1 MNRVKRVGRRTGM
14 GMIAASFLAASL
26 LSASVT
32 ALAAEEES
40 EEAVRTET
48 AQTSGEGFSMSTA
61 YPGITALAG
70 ETVTF
75 DLNFA
80 SLDGNAYDADLS
92 VVSIP
97 EGWEGYF
104 QGGDSQISRVHIDD
118 QSALAESALAEFS
131 LTLPEDAE
139 EGSYDIELSADDGDG
154 NASTLALEVT
164 VGQVEVGQ
172 STFTSE
178 YPEQQGATGTTFT
191 FDMTI
196 VNNRSTD
203 QSYSLSAET
212 PSGWQATFTP
222 SGESTNVASLNVE
235 AGSSQGV
242 TVTITP
248 PESVETGDYTIPC
261 SAISAD
267 DSLTADLLVTI
278 TGTYGV
284 ELSTPTGN
292 LSLDAEANQEKAVT
306 LSITNTGN
314 VDLANL
320 NLTSSAPTD
329 WEVRFDSSTIDTL
342 EAGATQEITAYITPA
357 ENAITGDYVTSL
369 TISNDEVSD
378 TAEFRVSVQTPTTWG
393 IVAICIIVVLVAAL
407 AYIFKKYGRR

>member
-1 MNRVKRVGRRTGM
+1 MNRVRKMGRRTGM
-14 GMIAASFLAASL
+14 GLMAASFLAASV
-26 LSASVT
+26 LSASFT
-32 ALAAEEES
+32 AFAAEEES
-40 EEAVRTET
+40 EETVRAET
-48 AQTSGEGFSMSTA
+48 QSSGEGISMSTA

-70 ETVTF
+70 ETIAF
-75 DLNFA
+75 ELDFA

-104 QGGDSQISRVHIDD
+104 QGGDSQISRVHIDG
-118 QSALAESALAEFS
+118 QSALEESALAEFS

-139 EGSYDIELSADDGDG
+139 EGSYDIELSADAG
-154 NASTLALEVT
+154 NGNESSLALEIT

-235 AGSSQGV
+235 AGTSQGM

-248 PESVETGDYTIPC
+248 PENVETGDYTIPC

-267 DSLTADLLVTI
+267 DSLSADLQVTI

-284 ELSTPTGN
+284 DLSTPTGN
-292 LSLDAEANQEKAVT
+292 LSLDAEANKEKAVT
-306 LSITNTGN
+306 LSVTNTGN

-329 WEVRFDSSTIDTL
+329 WEVRFDESTIDTL
-342 EAGATQEITAYITPA
+342 EAGATKEITAYITPA

-369 TISNDEVSD
+369 SISNDEVSD
-378 TAEFRVSVQTPTTWG
+378 SAEFRVSVQTSTTWG
-393 IVAICIIVVLVAAL
+393 IVAVCIIVVLAAAL